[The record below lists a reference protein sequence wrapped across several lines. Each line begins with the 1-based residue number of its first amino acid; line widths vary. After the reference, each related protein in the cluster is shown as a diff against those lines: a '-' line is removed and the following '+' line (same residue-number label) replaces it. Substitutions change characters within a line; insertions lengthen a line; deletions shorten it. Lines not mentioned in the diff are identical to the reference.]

1 MFIIYIETVLAS
13 ASLIRIGVPFLMITK
28 LFPSSITVYAYGRIK
43 HIKYKH
49 TWCLAICR
57 ILLLEINLGEFARRK
72 IHAEHLLEAAILFRT

>member
-1 MFIIYIETVLAS
+1 MIFIVLHLHAYHR
-13 ASLIRIGVPFLMITK
+13 AYFMILLDGK

-49 TWCLAICR
+49 TWRLAICK
-57 ILLLEINLGEFARRK
+57 ILLLEINLVEFARRK